1 MKERN
6 TMSIKHLIL
15 TSLASSGLLLAS
27 ATGASAATCS
37 NPSISVATNVVSV
50 EEGHPINYS
59 YSFCYNSQSDHYTV
73 QVVKE
78 NPSPTGTFT
87 TEEAMPAQ
95 NTALTGASGTTDG
108 EGSYTPTSS
117 GRYKVI
123 VAYYEK
129 SQATWESEGET
140 VFLVTATPPKE
151 SPKET
156 PKEEPAVTPE
166 IPKTPEVVKA
176 PEAPKT
182 PVVIENP
189 PVAPIGHV
197 ATPKAKIALVK
208 RAVRS
213 VVKTGQVAT
222 FTLTVSNVSHIIAQH
237 VEVCD
242 ALPAQT
248 QYVGASRS
256 ATFRGASACFT
267 IGNLSAGAKVKI
279 TIRLSINVGTHAAV
293 VNHATAT
300 ATNAPSVHAQAK
312 VRVPG
317 APRRLVA
324 APVTG

>member
-1 MKERN
+1 MKIKSLISSLIAV
-6 TMSIKHLIL
+6 SIFVLPAAAQ
-15 TSLASSGLLLAS
+15 AS
-27 ATGASAATCS
+27 TCS
-37 NPSISVATNVVSV
+37 NPSITVATNVVSV
-50 EEGHPINYS
+50 EEGHSINYS
-59 YSFCYNSQSDHYTV
+59 YSFCYNSRSDHYTV

-78 NPSPTGTFT
+78 SPGPAGTFT

-95 NTALTGASGTTDG
+95 DTALTGASGTTAG

-140 VFLVTATPPKE
+140 VFLVTSTPPVV
-151 SPKET
+151 P
-156 PKEEPAVTPE
+156 PKEEPVKAPE
-166 IPKTPEVVKA
+166 VVKTPEVVKA
-176 PEAPKT
+176 PETPKAPAVT
-182 PVVIENP
+182 ENP

-208 RAVRS
+208 HAVRS
-213 VVKTGQVAT
+213 VIGVGQVAA
-222 FTLTVSNVSHIIAQH
+222 FTLTVSNVSRITADN
-237 VEVCD
+237 VTVCD

-256 ATFRGASACFT
+256 ATFRGASACFAV
-267 IGNLSAGAKVKI
+267 GNLRSGAKAEI
-279 TIRLSINVGTHAAV
+279 TIRLSINVGTHGSV